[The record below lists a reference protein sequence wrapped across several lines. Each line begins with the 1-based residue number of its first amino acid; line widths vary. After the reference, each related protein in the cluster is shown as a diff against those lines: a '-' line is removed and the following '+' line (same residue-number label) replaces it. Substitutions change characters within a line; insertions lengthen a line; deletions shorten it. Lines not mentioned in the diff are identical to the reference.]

1 MNNQNSV
8 FGGIIKRF
16 VTLLL
21 VLFILL
27 PTFPAISVDVGA
39 VEADVADTGASV
51 GSGDGTW
58 ISGKLTYEWNAE
70 SSGTTGNSAAGSVS
84 VSNNTLTVTA
94 TNSKK
99 SSHTSGCDT
108 VEDPPCSTTTT
119 VTVTNASSYPLK
131 FNTLTTSGSASV
143 SGVSQ
148 GDTIASGGDFMI
160 TITAPAK
167 DTATK
172 VTGTVTVSVEEQT
185 SVTITLK
192 PSPYV
197 GYTVNN
203 KTVAQNGTEQPFTV
217 DVGTSVPLPSI
228 SAPSGYKFAGWRIG
242 SELKTGI
249 NSFKADAGYDVFPV
263 IVTAGTDISTA
274 NFKVG
279 SNTYTFWENA
289 VTAAIGGGK
298 MFVNLEEVNLPNN
311 VLDNLLPASGGTYVK
326 PVSGG
331 GVEYI
336 LPAGVTMVVP
346 KDTSTTVHTTT
357 PEYKFEAHVNPTPF
371 RTLTVPNGAKIT
383 VNGSVSVD
391 SKVCAQG
398 QNASSWNGT
407 PSGPH
412 GKIVMKTGSEMTFN
426 SGANLYCYGYING
439 DGNVKV
445 NSGATVYELFQFR
458 DWRGGTAT
466 NGLKGNSERIFPMNQ
481 YYVQNVEAPMTLYKG
496 ATEKV
501 CSCVNM
507 NSGYYPTDQIEFIGS
522 NGMFKLTGNDSD
534 YITKRYHANVDRL
547 EIAVHGNMTVNALNV
562 KITGLPLIGTIDIKS
577 ADYVLPL
584 NNMNIW
590 IQSGTTS
597 IASSQTYGVAFLPS
611 SKLTVDQNAAFTVNA
626 PTYFYDAD
634 DWGIY
639 AADSAKLVPVGYST
653 ANGTTAIRT
662 EDNLKDAELDV
673 NGTLTVSNKL
683 YTTAHGANITSSE
696 GTGQINFSA
705 ACATSTTTTYQYDQK
720 NGKKDPITC
729 NNAWLQN
736 GDESYSKTIGTGTST
751 WKYDKPGEHWYRY
764 LVDFKYNDTLIDR
777 GYYCEN
783 NDTVTYD
790 ASWLTNLGATAS
802 NGTAA
807 VDGTNVNVTGVT
819 ANSVVT
825 LTGIPAEYI
834 PTFVLS
840 EEEYTKHYKLYNSGD
855 LPTTTIGDETYYVV
869 KQAESALAVGTTY
882 VAPTDAEMGVSTANH
897 NDFLWNLSG
906 VSFTSGDP
914 YRGIVPAGE
923 TAGGPVYIYGFYE
936 GVIAHNSWNNQYYP
950 TLIEAFEVLPQDV
963 SATITLLADCG
974 TFEEESGT
982 VAYTAYTANNVTLDL
997 NGHHAVGRIIN
1008 NGTFTLELNGGS
1020 FDYETGATAAATD
1033 LKGMA
1038 TIINSGTLTVQ
1049 DTVGGGKI
1057 TADAISNTSG
1067 ADGSAVIRNNDGATL
1082 TVTGKDAEHLL
1093 PLEHKQN
1100 VNATNYGIYNLGTIT
1115 ALTNV
1120 DISTENSGT
1129 GGINLYNYN
1138 TGVVQNISGGH
1149 MFCNA
1154 NCSIFNYGGT
1164 INTVD
1169 GLTIDG
1175 KNGIVNRN
1183 IVSGKIATG
1192 YTVADADKGI
1202 IDTITKC
1209 HVEVGQYA
1217 IHNHAVINT
1226 LSGSTFIA
1234 HPDSAQVDT
1243 RGNGD
1248 TASEGDVQCYTVFNN
1263 NDWWYNTNVWK
1274 RTDSSSGEYK
1284 RVDDYKEEE
1293 EYRPSIGTITD
1304 CEIYAENTSASA
1316 SYGYALV
1323 NYGVINKIGGT
1334 ANVKAY
1340 KHPDNAKIS
1349 TSHYSLVNTGG
1360 GIIKSIE
1367 GTVNVSATAAY
1378 AVVNDAPFTTKIEYT
1393 YGNKVGGN
1401 ITHQKNTYGKPATIN
1416 SIACAGTWSVG
1427 SYYAL
1432 LNNGYIQTINAP
1444 DLTLTGNYNVLYN
1457 STGGSNST
1465 YEITRKYTDP
1475 ATASTEY
1482 ERNTEYVKNLEKG
1495 STIDTINDITITVK
1509 GKSAYQGLNN
1519 QGHIGTLSN
1528 VDVGFAS
1535 GATNHKDKYP
1545 LVVNGDSRY
1554 KSYTETIRTNRTSE
1568 TDPHLTV
1575 TAGVVTRYDRDYTYD
1590 TPTIDVI
1597 DNLTS
1602 TSIDLY
1608 SFRNAGHVGTLKNS
1622 TITGTQYALH
1632 NSASG
1637 PYTERQTLQYYSGT
1651 GIFTT
1656 TKYTSEY
1663 AKHYKRNPSTID
1675 TIDNCTITTPK
1686 NTYAMKN
1693 SGYVGTIKNSTLQA
1707 GTTTASAYAL
1717 ANLDSREREYTLNL
1731 EDYFYVTANGKTAC
1745 TAYWATNG
1753 ETKVVTYDYDQPEI
1767 DLIGEGNTFKAT
1779 TTVIANTG
1787 IINEINSDDG
1797 KLTTVT
1803 GSAARGSSIYNYS
1816 ACLDAR
1822 TTTTPYTAAASANA
1836 NGTAGTAVN
1845 DDTYLSGAQIGTIK
1859 NVYINANGY
1868 GVLNGDGTTGKLP
1881 TIGEIGEG
1889 TEIYAHCTTANYP
1902 AVANQNYAEISKI
1915 TGGLF
1920 KVTKATTNAYMN
1932 AYSAEGNAEH
1942 ATLISGGDF
1951 QGAANNRDNAIYK
1964 PDDTS
1969 RVIYPDGKTL
1979 SSGTESKTSAN
1990 ANMSGDYYYIAS
2002 NYTVTFDMKDHGTA
2016 PADQTVESGQKA
2028 TKPADPSA
2036 TGYTFRG
2043 WYSDSDCQT
2052 AFNFNTAIT
2061 KDTTVYAKWEKNKYT
2076 ITWNNDDG
2084 TTIDTT
2090 RVGYLEMPTHSN
2102 PTKAATAEYTYTF
2115 TGWTPVIEAATGD
2128 KTYTATY
2135 SATKNSYT
2143 IRFVNDNG
2151 TELQKTK
2158 VAYGETPV
2166 YNGTTPTKAATAE
2179 KTYTFSGWSPAVAAV
2194 TGDMTYTATF
2204 TESTRKYKIT
2214 WQNDDGIIIDT
2225 TEVAYGTKPTHADAT
2240 KVADA
2245 QYTYNF
2251 AGWTPEIKSVTGE
2264 ATYTASYTSVVNQYD
2279 VTFFTMYGYGTAVD
2293 KQTVNY
2299 GAKVTEPASPKVNDI
2314 VKQGDTDYR
2323 FDGWF
2328 KDSSL
2333 TNKWNFDSDTVK
2345 GATTIF
2351 AKWTTVHTVTFD
2363 DGSSE
2368 TTEIVVAPNEEV
2380 TVPPVPEKEPDP
2392 QFSYTPVNWQASGD
2406 AAVTVNEGQKINASD
2421 DVTYVPV
2428 YTTTVNRYK
2437 VTWLDDQGNTIDT
2450 EIVAYNDMPD
2460 VPATPTKAAT
2470 AQYTYT
2476 FDHWERTVEPFNASQ
2491 IMNNKAPASTGSAYD
2506 KDIAATGAGEG
2517 SAGEG
2522 VESVTGQTTYKAVFT
2537 QTVNQ
2542 YTITWKNADGA
2553 TLKTEQLNYGVTP
2566 TAPTDPSK
2574 AYADG
2579 YVYLFS
2585 GWSDG
2590 TNNYAKG
2597 DAFPTV
2603 EGEKTYTAL
2612 YQTEK
2617 IFNKHSLTLDG
2628 TIGVS
2633 FYTLLPEGYNANN
2646 TLMDFTWG
2654 NKYISTNTYDENKPY
2669 SKLDAKGIADG
2680 NYVKFTVYV
2689 AAKELNDKI
2698 TAVLKDKN
2706 GDEIARETYRG
2717 TDYAYDTLAMTDKE
2731 LQAKL
2736 DERTEQPGVLSAVNL
2751 KTLVRDLLIYS
2762 AKAQANFKYNNV
2774 VNEKFSEFATYKFG
2788 TEGFTELTDTQSEVD
2803 LTELSENNI
2812 ASLPAGMSYY
2822 GGSLNLGSETSY
2834 MVIFQNNN
2842 KTTLTVGA
2850 KYAGTDT
2857 EIDTNVKYSGIA
2869 TGINL
2874 LNLPAAK
2881 VTSDIALTIND
2892 GSADYTATINTG
2904 TYIKAV
2910 LNGGNQT
2917 NELRNVMK
2925 ALYYYNQSA
2934 VAFFG

>member
-279 SNTYTFWENA
+279 SNTYTFWEDA

-412 GKIVMKTGSEMTFN
+412 GKIVMKTGSEMKFN

-466 NGLKGNSERIFPMNQ
+466 NNLKGNSERIFPMNQ

-507 NSGYYPTDQIEFIGS
+507 SSNYYPTDQIEFIGS

-720 NGKKDPITC
+720 NSKKDPITC

-974 TFEEESGT
+974 TYEEESGT
-982 VAYTAYTANNVTLDL
+982 VAYTAYAANNIKLDL
-997 NGHHAVGRIIN
+997 NGHHAIGRIVN

-1020 FDYETGATAAATD
+1020 FDYETGATAEAAAY
-1033 LKGMA
+1033 KGMA
-1038 TIINSGTLTVQ
+1038 AVVNGGNMTIT

-1057 TADAISNTSG
+1057 TADAISNASG
-1067 ADGSAVIRNNDGATL
+1067 ADGSAVIRNNAGANL
-1082 TVTGKDAEHLL
+1082 TVTGKDSDNLL
-1093 PLEHKQN
+1093 TLKEIQTEIPIVDSKGNTSYH
-1100 VNATNYGIYNLGTIT
+1100 AYNYGIFNRGRIT

-1120 DISTENSGT
+1120 DITTTQSRTT
-1129 GGINLYNYN
+1129 GVNVYNYD
-1138 TGVVQNISGGH
+1138 TGVIDLISGGH
-1149 MFCNA
+1149 MFA
-1154 NCSIFNYGGT
+1154 YSGASLFNYGGT
-1164 INTVD
+1164 ITTVD

-1175 KNGIVNRN
+1175 KNGITNRN
-1183 IVSGKIATG
+1183 IRTGALATG
-1192 YTVADADKGI
+1192 YIVTDANKGI
-1202 IDTITKC
+1202 IDTIENC
-1209 HVEVGQYA
+1209 HIEVGQYA
-1217 IHNHAVINT
+1217 INNNAVINT
-1226 LSGSTFIA
+1226 VTGSTLIA
-1234 HPDSAQVDT
+1234 HPDTAQCDT
-1243 RGNGD
+1243 RGNGLA
-1248 TASEGDVQCYTVFNN
+1248 TASEGNVAAYTVYNSYN
-1263 NDWWYNTNVWK
+1263 WWYDTNVWK
-1274 RTDSSSGEYK
+1274 RVDSSSNGYTRFDEF
-1284 RVDDYKEEE
+1284 KEEE
-1293 EYRPSIGTITD
+1293 EYRPTIGAITD
-1304 CEIYAENTSASA
+1304 CEIYAENTTTSA
-1316 SYGYALV
+1316 SYGDYPLV
-1323 NYGVINKIGGT
+1323 NYGVISKIGGT
-1334 ANVKAY
+1334 TNIKTY
-1340 KHPDNAKIS
+1340 KHPDSTATIT
-1349 TSHYSLVNTGG
+1349 TSHYGLHNLSG

-1367 GTVNVSATAAY
+1367 GTVNVSATGIGTVY
-1378 AVVNDAPFTTKIEYT
+1378 NDGVFTKKIEYT
-1393 YGNKVGGN
+1393 YGNTVGGN
-1401 ITHQKNTYGKPATIN
+1401 VTHQVSTYGEPSTIN
-1416 SIACAGTWSVG
+1416 SITCAGTWSCG

-1432 LNNGYIQTINAP
+1432 MNSGYIEEINAP
-1444 DLTLTGNYNVLYN
+1444 NLTLQGNTSSYNVLYN
-1457 STGGSNST
+1457 TTGGANAT
-1465 YEITRKYTDP
+1465 YEYTCEYTDAAKA
-1475 ATASTEY
+1475 ATAYHRTALY
-1482 ERNTEYVKNLEKG
+1482 TKNLEKG
-1495 STIDTINDITITVK
+1495 STIGTLNGVK
-1509 GKSAYQGLNN
+1509 VIGKYQVLNN

-1528 VDVGFAS
+1528 VNVSNNAS
-1535 GATNHKDKYP
+1535 SNDPTF
-1545 LVVNGDSRY
+1545 LNGDSRY
-1554 KSYTETIRTNRTSE
+1554 KTVYEDRKNVASYPEDNPHVTIS
-1568 TDPHLTV
+1568 
-1575 TAGVVTRYDRDYTYD
+1575 AGYATRYDRDYTYD
-1590 TPTIDVI
+1590 TPTIDTI
-1597 DNLTS
+1597 DNLTVTS
-1602 TSIDLY
+1602 TGQYAL
-1608 SFRNAGHVGTLKNS
+1608 RNAGKIGTLKNS
-1622 TITGTQYALH
+1622 NITATTSYALH
-1632 NSASG
+1632 NSPLG
-1637 PYTERQTLQYYSGT
+1637 PYTERKTLQYYSGT
-1651 GIFTT
+1651 SVFAT
-1656 TKYTSEY
+1656 TKYNTEY
-1663 AKHYKRNPSTID
+1663 AKHYKRDPAKID
-1675 TIDNCTITTPK
+1675 LIDNCTVKT
-1686 NTYAMKN
+1686 N
-1693 SGYVGTIKNSTLQA
+1693 SGAYAVLNVGHLGTIKNSTLHA
-1707 GTTTASAYAL
+1707 GTTTAAASAI
-1717 ANLDSREREYTLNL
+1717 ANINSREREYTRNTL
-1731 EDYFYVTANGKTAC
+1731 EDVLYITANGGSNC
-1745 TAYWATNG
+1745 SQYWGTGG
-1753 ETKVVTYDYDQPEI
+1753 ETNVAVYDYDAPEI

-1787 IINEINSDDG
+1787 IINEINSGDG

-2002 NYTVTFDMKDHGTA
+2002 NYTVTFDMKEHGTATA
-2016 PADQTVESGQKA
+2016 PADQTVDSGQKA
-2028 TKPADPSA
+2028 KKPTDPSE
-2036 TGYTFRG
+2036 TGYTFGG

-2076 ITWNNDDG
+2076 ITWKNDDG

-2090 RVGYLEMPTHSN
+2090 QVGYLEMPTHSN
-2102 PTKAATAEYTYTF
+2102 
-2115 TGWTPVIEAATGD
+2115 
-2128 KTYTATY
+2128 
-2135 SATKNSYT
+2135 
-2143 IRFVNDNG
+2143 
-2151 TELQKTK
+2151 
-2158 VAYGETPV
+2158 
-2166 YNGTTPTKAATAE
+2166 PTKAATAE

-2194 TGDMTYTATF
+2194 TGDTTYTATF

-2214 WQNDDGIIIDT
+2214 WTNDDGIIIDT

-2251 AGWTPEIKSVTGE
+2251 AGWTPEIESVTGE

-2279 VTFFTMYGYGTAVD
+2279 VTFTMYGYGTAVD

-2428 YTTTVNRYK
+2428 YTTTVNQYK
-2437 VTWLDDQGNTIDT
+2437 VTWLDDQGNTIVT

-2542 YTITWKNADGA
+2542 YTITWKNEDGT

-2590 TNNYAKG
+2590 TKTYAKG

-2669 SKLDAKGIADG
+2669 SKLDAEGIADG

-2689 AAKELNDKI
+2689 AAKELNDEI

-2706 GDEIARETYRG
+2706 GNEIARETYRG
-2717 TDYAYDTLAMTDKE
+2717 TDYAYDTLAMTDSE

-2736 DERTEQPGVLSAVNL
+2736 DERTEQPGVLSADKL

-2774 VNEKFSEFATYKFG
+2774 VNEKFSKFATYKFG
-2788 TEGFTELTDTQSEVD
+2788 TEGFTELTDTQSAVD
-2803 LTELSENNI
+2803 LTKLSENNI

-2910 LNGGNQT
+2910 LNGNQT
-2917 NELRNVMK
+2917 NELKNVMT